1 MTYPIG
7 ITVTVDFGTSPV
19 FGYPFIFDD
28 PKNGILNK
36 SALGATT
43 DRADIVDVSDNTL
56 SINMSGGYN
65 LLQDQFQTNQG
76 TVRIYDPNGDWNPQN
91 TSSPYYGKLTP
102 NRKIRISTTYPNTA
116 DGTERWL
123 FSGYISAY
131 NYSFPTAMNFGYVDL
146 QCTDAFRLFNLAN
159 IQSVPA
165 GISGQTTG
173 QRINAILDILSFP
186 TSMREID
193 TGDNFCQADPG
204 TNRTAL
210 AAMKNVEFTE
220 QGALFL
226 DPAGDVIFMSR
237 KNVAKTDNAAPITY
251 FSNDGTGIKYASI
264 KFAHDDKL
272 IVNQTKLTNVGGTT
286 QVYEDAASEAKYF
299 PHTVTQT
306 DLVGLT
312 DAQTYSMGKVYVNT
326 RKDTS
331 IRIDQ
336 ISLDLT
342 TPNYADGILAA
353 LTLNYFDTV
362 RIKNAQSN
370 GSTVEKILQIM
381 GSNYKITPNA
391 FDISFVTSEP
401 IVDGFLFDS
410 ATYGILD
417 TDQLV

>member
-1 MTYPIG
+1 MSYPIG

-19 FGYPFIFDD
+19 FGFPFIFDD
-28 PKNGILNK
+28 PKNGVFNK
-36 SALGATT
+36 SALGLTT
-43 DRADIVDVSDNTL
+43 DKVDIVDVSSSTL

-102 NRKIRISTTYPNTA
+102 NRKIRISTSYPNIP

-123 FSGYISAY
+123 FLGYISAY

-159 IQSVPA
+159 IATVPGA
-165 GISGQTTG
+165 VSGQTTG
-173 QRINAILDILSFP
+173 QRINSILNVLGFP

-193 TGDNFCQADPG
+193 TGDNYCQADPG

-220 QGALFL
+220 QGAFYV
-226 DPAGDVIFMSR
+226 DQEGDVIFKSR
-237 KNVAKTDNAAPITY
+237 QNVAKTDNAAPITY
-251 FSNDGTGIKYASI
+251 FSNDGTAIKYAGI
-264 KFAHDDKL
+264 RFAHDDKL

-286 QVYEDAASEAKYF
+286 QVYDDAASEAKYF

-312 DAQTYSMGKVYVNT
+312 DAQTAAMGKVYVNT

-331 IRIDQ
+331 IRIDS

-353 LTLNYFDTV
+353 LSLNYFDTV
-362 RIKNAQSN
+362 HIKNVQSN
-370 GSTVEKILQIM
+370 GSTVEKTLQIM
-381 GSNYKITPNA
+381 GSNYQITPNT
-391 FDISFVTSEP
+391 FDISFTTSEP
-401 IVDGFLFDS
+401 IVDGFIFNS
-410 ATYGILD
+410 TTYGILD